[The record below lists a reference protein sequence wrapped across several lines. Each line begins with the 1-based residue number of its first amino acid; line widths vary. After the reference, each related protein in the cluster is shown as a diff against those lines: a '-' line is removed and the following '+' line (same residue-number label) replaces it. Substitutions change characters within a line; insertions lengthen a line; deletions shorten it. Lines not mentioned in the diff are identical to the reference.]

1 MPDFGKIISWRLKP
15 DNRFVVAYDHFAVF
29 KLDLNGDD
37 SAVRTDF
44 DKFVFRT
51 CHEVSPL

>member
-1 MPDFGKIISWRLKP
+1 LPDFGKIVSWWLKP

-51 CHEVSPL
+51 CHEGSPL